1 MAEAGQLQ
9 DPANLKRQVSRMIAD
24 PKFERF
30 VSNFGRQWL
39 SVRDVDIADPNLS
52 LFPEFDDELREAF
65 KQELLLWFASLVR
78 NNDSVLELLTS
89 DYTYVNERLA
99 EHYGMPGVYGSRF
112 RPVQLTADPLR
123 HGLFGKG
130 GLLTATAYNNRTS
143 PVVRGKWVLENLL
156 NMPPPPPPENVPALE
171 VTADGKALTLK
182 QAMEKHRA
190 NPVCAAC
197 HKLMDPIGIALENF
211 DAIGAYR
218 ARYVEADAD
227 VDASGLLFDGS
238 EYRTAE
244 EFRVEFMKHAN
255 RVVHTATEK
264 VLTYGLGRGLEYYDQ
279 PTVREIVANSAAE
292 NYAWS
297 SIIIGVIESK
307 PFQYRRATSNDHH

>member
-1 MAEAGQLQ
+1 M
-9 DPANLKRQVSRMIAD
+9 
-24 PKFERF
+24 
-30 VSNFGRQWL
+30 
-39 SVRDVDIADPNLS
+39 
-52 LFPEFDDELREAF
+52 
-65 KQELLLWFASLVR
+65 
-78 NNDSVLELLTS
+78 
-89 DYTYVNERLA
+89 
-99 EHYGMPGVYGSRF
+99 
-112 RPVQLTADPLR
+112 
-123 HGLFGKG
+123 
-130 GLLTATAYNNRTS
+130 
-143 PVVRGKWVLENLL
+143 
-156 NMPPPPPPENVPALE
+156 
-171 VTADGKALTLK
+171 DGKVLTLK

-197 HKLMDPIGIALENF
+197 HKLMDPIGFALENF
-211 DAIGAYR
+211 NAIGAYR
-218 ARYVEADAD
+218 TRYVEADAD

-264 VLTYGLGRGLEYYDQ
+264 VLTYALGRGLEYYYQ

-292 NYAWS
+292 NYTWF